1 MITRRLF
8 LVAGGVTP
16 LLGGP
21 LLSGCGVIPKVN
33 EPVPLYTLSA
43 VERFDRQLPNAEWQL
58 VVGTPV
64 ASADLDTTR
73 IALTRAPGVIEYFAK
88 GAWADNAPVLLQDK
102 LIESFEASG
111 AIVAVGR
118 DAVGLRPDYVLQSEL
133 RDFQAEYSGDAP
145 TAHLRLAAKLVRM
158 PDRRIVVTI
167 NADKRVPVTGGSL
180 AEIVRAFD
188 QAASEAFQ
196 DVVVQVLTAS
206 S

>member
-8 LVAGGVTP
+8 LAAGGVCP
-16 LLGGP
+16 LLG
-21 LLSGCGVIPKVN
+21 GCGVIPKVN
-33 EPVPLYTLSA
+33 NPVPLYTLSA
-43 VERFDRQLPNAEWQL
+43 VEQFDRQLPK
-58 VVGTPV
+58 
-64 ASADLDTTR
+64 ADWP
-73 IALTRAPGVIEYFAK
+73 LTRAPGVIEYFAK

-133 RDFQAEYSGDAP
+133 RDFQAEYSGDTP

-158 PDRRIVVTI
+158 PDRRIVVTV
-167 NADKRVPVTGGSL
+167 NADKRVSAAGTSL

-188 QAASEAFQ
+188 RAAGEALQ
-196 DVVVQVLTAS
+196 DVVVQVLTAAT
-206 S
+206 